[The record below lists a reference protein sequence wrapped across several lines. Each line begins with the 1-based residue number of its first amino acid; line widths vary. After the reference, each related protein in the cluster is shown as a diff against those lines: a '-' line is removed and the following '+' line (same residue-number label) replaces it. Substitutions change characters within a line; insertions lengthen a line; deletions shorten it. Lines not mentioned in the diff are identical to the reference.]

1 MSTLALP
8 KSSKPTIIISIVAFV
23 IALSLVTSRD
33 DLNLWVLIVGLLVSG
48 FLADLVTGVAHFS
61 FDYVFPD
68 NTPIM
73 GPIAREFRDHHHFPT
88 LDPRD
93 YIVNFSKGA
102 YGSLPVSL
110 LVCALS
116 VVLPSGWP
124 SGLVLCTLLGISFW
138 AFFFHQIHSYA
149 HMGSSLPPNDFKR
162 RVAEISRLPTQAEQK
177 RAFETLFKTVPIPPA
192 IRFLQR
198 HRLILNPGTHNLH
211 HITFESD
218 FSSVNGWS
226 DPLANL
232 ILRPAARRMKAKRLA
247 LQERENEGNGAPTST
262 SWSRATRP

>member
-8 KSSKPTIIISIVAFV
+8 NSSKATIITSMITFV
-23 IALSLVTSRD
+23 IATGLVASRG
-33 DLNLWVLIVGLLVSG
+33 DLDLWTPIVGFFISG
-48 FLADLVTGVAHFS
+48 FLADPFTGLAHFS
-61 FDYVFPD
+61 FDYIFPD
-68 NTPIM
+68 DMPIV
-73 GPIAREFRDHHHFPT
+73 GPIAMEFREHHDRPT

-93 YIVNFSKGA
+93 YVVNFSKGA

-116 VVLPSGWP
+116 TILPPGWP
-124 SGLVLCTLLGISFW
+124 SLLVLCTLLGMSFW

-149 HMGSSLPPNDFKR
+149 HMGSRLSPDEFKR
-162 RVAEISRLPTQAEQK
+162 RIAEISRLPTEAEQI
-177 RAFETLFKTVPIPPA
+177 REFEALFKTVPIPPVV
-192 IRFLQR
+192 RFLQR

-226 DPLANL
+226 DPVANL

-247 LQERENEGNGAPTST
+247 LQAGEP
-262 SWSRATRP
+262 